1 MRQVPRG
8 QSVSVHAFRRDEL
21 MEFRGTPQPAPADT
35 CVLGIQED
43 VTEPGLR
50 LRRQWLGQG

>member
-1 MRQVPRG
+1 
-8 QSVSVHAFRRDEL
+8 VHAFRRDEL